1 MKKFIKKSFKREL
14 LFSFLVVALVPF
26 VLSSAF
32 LIQMFKIKLASDYRK
47 KMWNRRP
54 PLSTC

>member
-26 VLSSAF
+26 VLCSAF
-32 LIQMFKIKLASDYRK
+32 LIQMFKIKLASD
-47 KMWNRRP
+47 
-54 PLSTC
+54 